1 MRKIIAILLLP
12 LTLTLSCER
21 DDICSEET
29 PTTPHLIIAFLDLT
43 TITLENPKNVTK
55 FRVETVDDMRVL
67 DDYNGANQTDKVV
80 LPLKTNDSVTK
91 FRLYKDYAIS
101 NNGTPDD
108 TSDDFIT
115 GNPDII
121 TISYATENVYVSRA
135 CGYKTTYKNITI
147 TVEDDG
153 DNWIQ
158 VIQPVN
164 DNQTIEN
171 EENPH
176 FNIFH

>member
-1 MRKIIAILLLP
+1 MKKIIALLLLA
-12 LTLTLSCER
+12 LTITLSCER
-21 DDICSEET
+21 DDICSGET
-29 PTTPHLIIAFLDLT
+29 PTTPRLIIDFLDLS

-55 FRVETVDDMRVL
+55 FRAETVDDMRVL
-67 DDYNGANQTDKVV
+67 DDYNIKTIDQVI
-80 LPLKTNDSVTK
+80 LPLKTNDTVTK
-91 FRLYKDYAIS
+91 FRFYKDYAIS
-101 NNGTPDD
+101 DNDTPDD

-121 TISYATENVYVSRA
+121 TIEYATENVYVSRA
-135 CGYKTTYKNITI
+135 CGYKSIFKNITI

-153 DNWIQ
+153 DNWVQ

-171 EENPH
+171 EDNPH